1 MKKKYL
7 LIVLLLMTAMLLS
20 SCRGAEPT
28 PGVTTDA
35 TWERIQNNGKIV
47 VGVSMD
53 YPPFE
58 YIDTNFIADGFDIA
72 LISEIGKELNLPM
85 DVRNYSFNG
94 LYNALA
100 TGQIDI
106 AVSAITVTEQRE
118 EFVQFSD
125 VYLSGTVAAL
135 ASPGSSLVITQP
147 TQLPAYRVGVQQG
160 TVFDSYMTKTFVETG
175 MMPSTQVYRFLK
187 PEDAVAS
194 LVAQQIDV
202 VLMDTASANVF
213 IQKNN
218 LKLAGTGIIP
228 QQYAIAMPINSP
240 TLEETINDALKK
252 LNNNGTIAIL
262 VGKYFNV
269 DPNTMLPPTCIDD
282 MAYVADVTYDDK
294 NMTAPPVV
302 TPGQVFVKTWR
313 VKNTGTCSWVA
324 GYQLA
329 FVYGNTPSAQMGG
342 QPVPIT
348 TTVASGQTI
357 DLSVTLTAPTAPGT
371 YQGFWQMKNISNQPF
386 GQTIYVGVT
395 VKDPTQPTPAPVP
408 RPEVSSFTV
417 SPGNIQAGQCVQA
430 SWFVQ
435 GKVDKIVFERNGQD
449 LLPNAPM
456 SGTYNDCP
464 PGTGQV
470 QYGLGAYGPGGQDV
484 KEVYITVSAA
494 PQPTVVPTAAPQ
506 PTVVPTAV
514 PLPKPP
520 LYQYPY
526 TMILLWGSPPL
537 SGSNV
542 TLQLGADGSLSGNNA
557 CSDYSGQWSMNGS
570 SFSFFNVQNI
580 VGPSNCL
587 VEVQQ
592 QSSNYMDTL
601 LRVSSYLIDGSGNL
615 VYYDSNGTEIL
626 RYK

>member
-1 MKKKYL
+1 MKKNSFVL
-7 LIVLLLMTAMLLS
+7 VLLLMSALLLS

-28 PGVTTDA
+28 PGVTTDT
-35 TWERIQNNGKIV
+35 TWERIQQNGKIV

-58 YIDTNFIADGFDIA
+58 YIDTNFLADGFDIA
-72 LISEIGKELNLPM
+72 LITEIGKELNLPM

-106 AVSAITVTEQRE
+106 AVSAITVTEQRA

-125 VYLSGTVAAL
+125 VYLSGTTAAL
-135 ASPGSSLVITQP
+135 ASPGSSLVISQP

-160 TVFDSYMTKTFVETG
+160 TVFDSYMSKSFVDTG
-175 MMPSTQVYRFLK
+175 MMPSTQLYRFLK

-228 QQYAIAMPINSP
+228 QQYAIAMPVDSP
-240 TLEETINDALKK
+240 TLEENLNDALKK
-252 LNNNGTIAIL
+252 LNNNGTIANL
-262 VGKYFNV
+262 VRKYFAV
-269 DPNTMLPPTCIDD
+269 DPNTMPPPSCFDD

-302 TPGQVFVKTWR
+302 TPGQLFVKTWR
-313 VKNTGTCSWVA
+313 VKNTGTCTWVP

-329 FVYGNTPSAQMGG
+329 YAYGNTPAAQMNG

-348 TTVASGQTI
+348 ASVLPNQTV
-357 DLSVTLTAPTAPGT
+357 DLSVTLTAPSSSGT
-371 YQGFWQMKNISNQPF
+371 YQGFWQMKNASKQTF

-408 RPEVSSFTV
+408 QPEVSTFTV
-417 SPGNIQAGQCVQA
+417 SPGNIQEGQCVQA

-484 KEVYITVSAA
+484 KEVFITISAA
-494 PQPTVVPTAAPQ
+494 PQPT
-506 PTVVPTAV
+506 AV
-514 PLPKPP
+514 PPQPKPP

-526 TMILLWGSPPL
+526 TLILLWGNPPL
-537 SGSNV
+537 SGSTI

-557 CSDYSGQWSMNGS
+557 CSDYAGQWSMNGS
-570 SFSFFNVQNI
+570 GFSFFNVQNI

-615 VYYDSNGTEIL
+615 VYYDANGTEIL